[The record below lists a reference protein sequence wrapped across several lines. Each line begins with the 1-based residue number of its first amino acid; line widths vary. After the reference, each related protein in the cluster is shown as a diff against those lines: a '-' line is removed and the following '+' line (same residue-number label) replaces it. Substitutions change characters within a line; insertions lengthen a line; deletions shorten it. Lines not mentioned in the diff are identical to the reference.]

1 MDTRKAIKFIKKNFL
16 GRIIAI
22 FSNYG
27 SFLQIDLEKI
37 DGDRNGIFIYM
48 GDWIICHYSYELLNS
63 NSERNAQ
70 FHSVLNSIMQDDG
83 SVIDLFCKK
92 EEHTFI
98 FIFSNGFSL
107 KLTPNSNFMKEDMVN
122 FFCGM
127 SKKVLCYAPEY
138 GFYWGR

>member
-70 FHSVLNSIMQDDG
+70 FHILSVAILQ
-83 SVIDLFCKK
+83 VIILV
-92 EEHTFI
+92 
-98 FIFSNGFSL
+98 
-107 KLTPNSNFMKEDMVN
+107 FMKKIVN
-122 FFCGM
+122 PITA
-127 SKKVLCYAPEY
+127 VLID
-138 GFYWGR
+138 